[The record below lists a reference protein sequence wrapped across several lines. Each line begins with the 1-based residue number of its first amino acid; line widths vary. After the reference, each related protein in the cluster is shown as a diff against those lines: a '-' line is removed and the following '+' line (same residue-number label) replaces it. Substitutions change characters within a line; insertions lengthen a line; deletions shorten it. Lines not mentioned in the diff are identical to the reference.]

1 MRIAA
6 VTCASHVIYHETGY
20 DLSAAKDKEF
30 VGVEGGNHMFG
41 ACRPEYG
48 DPAKHAFDYVDSWL
62 MKPGRF

>member
-1 MRIAA
+1 M
-6 VTCASHVIYHETGY
+6 IYLETGY

-30 VGVEGGNHMFG
+30 VGVEGGNHTFQ
-41 ACRPEYG
+41 ACKPEYG